1 MATTKTVLGNL
12 VRVPYPKVLRLGYL
26 QQTDHLPRPTSK
38 KAMFAIRAAGSVAG
52 NLEEL
57 FSGGLERAAL
67 QPEDIELC
75 GDVT

>member
-1 MATTKTVLGNL
+1 
-12 VRVPYPKVLRLGYL
+12 
-26 QQTDHLPRPTSK
+26 
-38 KAMFAIRAAGSVAG
+38 MFAIRAAGSVAG